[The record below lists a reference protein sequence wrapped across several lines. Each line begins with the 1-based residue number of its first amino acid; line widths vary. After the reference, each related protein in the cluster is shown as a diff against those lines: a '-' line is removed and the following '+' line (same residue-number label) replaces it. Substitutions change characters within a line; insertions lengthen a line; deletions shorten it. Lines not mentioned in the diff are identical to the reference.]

1 METYKTYMWREAKHF
16 PEFRFQTNDSKIAK
30 RMRRSPNFEF
40 CGIGINAPIWIYRQ
54 PFYSVREAKTSLG
67 RLTGQLVEKDGLD
80 STFFSESGVG
90 GVPKTGL
97 ETPVLFAR

>member
-1 METYKTYMWREAKHF
+1 M
-16 PEFRFQTNDSKIAK
+16 PPP
-30 RMRRSPNFEF
+30 PNFLYSENGGVF
-40 CGIGINAPIWIYRQ
+40 GINAPIWIYRQ

-97 ETPVLFAR
+97 ETPKTEEAHGTA